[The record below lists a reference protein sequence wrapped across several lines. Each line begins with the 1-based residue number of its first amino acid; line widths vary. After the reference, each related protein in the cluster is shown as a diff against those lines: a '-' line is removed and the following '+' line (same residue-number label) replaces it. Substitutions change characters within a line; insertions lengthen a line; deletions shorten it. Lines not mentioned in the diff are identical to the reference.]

1 MENQYNFA
9 LSRLNGRLYV
19 PYQHDGLKWM
29 LGMENQTSGPK
40 GGFLCDEMGLGKTV
54 QLISMLLGNPR
65 PRTLI
70 IVPKSII
77 SQWAQEITL
86 FAGSH
91 IDINVFDGPNRKLET
106 ASVTI
111 APYSLLSVKGSKPD
125 ATTPLHHVKWD
136 RIILDEAHEI
146 RNRKSKNFKN
156 IHKLH
161 SDIRW
166 IVTGTPVYNSLDDF
180 ISLCM
185 FLGLDQ
191 NFVQYKH
198 TEIRDIYILR
208 RTKDDLA
215 LVNSRLQLPPCK
227 FENVELDMYEE
238 EMALYQHVFLEA
250 QGTIQEACRSTS
262 SYKNM
267 IILECLLRA
276 RQCMIWPQMYYDG
289 MAFKNKIEAIKWDG
303 RSKKMET
310 LFRMIEEH
318 PNEKSL
324 IFCQFRGEMNLI
336 QAHFS
341 SRRHVFKLDGSVSK
355 EGRVAQIDSFKQ
367 SPEGSI
373 FIIQIKC
380 GGVGLNLQEAT
391 RVYITGPSW
400 NPATELQAIGRS
412 HRMGQN
418 HVVHVKKLI
427 YKESCRF
434 VSVEEEM
441 MKLQGHKSIICS
453 EVLNDTRIKN
463 QIPTGDRQPSASI
476 SIMDIKKIFRA

>member
-1 MENQYNFA
+1 
-9 LSRLNGRLYV
+9 
-19 PYQHDGLKWM
+19 
-29 LGMENQTSGPK
+29 
-40 GGFLCDEMGLGKTV
+40 
-54 QLISMLLGNPR
+54 
-65 PRTLI
+65 
-70 IVPKSII
+70 
-77 SQWAQEITL
+77 
-86 FAGSH
+86 
-91 IDINVFDGPNRKLET
+91 
-106 ASVTI
+106 
-111 APYSLLSVKGSKPD
+111 
-125 ATTPLHHVKWD
+125 
-136 RIILDEAHEI
+136 
-146 RNRKSKNFKN
+146 
-156 IHKLH
+156 
-161 SDIRW
+161 
-166 IVTGTPVYNSLDDF
+166 
-180 ISLCM
+180 
-185 FLGLDQ
+185 
-191 NFVQYKH
+191 
-198 TEIRDIYILR
+198 
-208 RTKDDLA
+208 
-215 LVNSRLQLPPCK
+215 
-227 FENVELDMYEE
+227 
-238 EMALYQHVFLEA
+238 MALYQHVFLEA
-250 QGTIQEACRSTS
+250 QGTIKEACRSTS

-276 RQCMIWPQMYYDG
+276 RQCMILPQIYYDG
-289 MAFKNKIEAIKWDG
+289 MAFKNKIEAVKWDG

-310 LFRMIEEH
+310 LFGMIEEH

-418 HVVHVKKLI
+418 QVVHVKKLI

>member
-1 MENQYNFA
+1 MA
-9 LSRLNGRLYV
+9 IRRA
-19 PYQHDGLKWM
+19 
-29 LGMENQTSGPK
+29 
-40 GGFLCDEMGLGKTV
+40 
-54 QLISMLLGNPR
+54 
-65 PRTLI
+65 RTLI

-77 SQWAQEITL
+77 TQWAQEITL

-111 APYSLLSVKGSKPD
+111 APYSLLSAKGSKPD

-208 RTKDDLA
+208 RTKEDLA

-267 IILECLLRA
+267 IILECLSTRASVYDLAADVLRREWPA
-276 RQCMIWPQMYYDG
+276 RIRS
-289 MAFKNKIEAIKWDG
+289 KLSKWDG
-303 RSKKMET
+303 RSNKMET
-310 LFRMIEEH
+310 LFRH
-318 PNEKSL
+318 
-324 IFCQFRGEMNLI
+324 
-336 QAHFS
+336 
-341 SRRHVFKLDGSVSK
+341 D
-355 EGRVAQIDSFKQ
+355 
-367 SPEGSI
+367 
-373 FIIQIKC
+373 
-380 GGVGLNLQEAT
+380 
-391 RVYITGPSW
+391 
-400 NPATELQAIGRS
+400 
-412 HRMGQN
+412 
-418 HVVHVKKLI
+418 
-427 YKESCRF
+427 
-434 VSVEEEM
+434 
-441 MKLQGHKSIICS
+441 
-453 EVLNDTRIKN
+453 
-463 QIPTGDRQPSASI
+463 
-476 SIMDIKKIFRA
+476 